1 MEPLRPQALA
11 AWPARGGS
19 EGLTQQIA
27 GTMLYADLSGFTA
40 LSERL
45 ASQGREGSERLSD
58 IVSLTL
64 GDLLSAARQC
74 GGELVSF
81 GGDALVLLFSG
92 EQHVERACGAAHLM
106 RKRLR
111 AHGNGSP
118 VGEQVKLRMSTGIHS
133 GLFEVIRADP
143 NRDLFAWVGFDVTTL
158 VRMQDVTPVG
168 AIGISE
174 QVASRLPAACRGVAL
189 REGYRLARPPRRAE
203 SVVTSDKAPLKAS
216 DHSFSVSAEH
226 RVASVAF
233 VRLDG
238 LDHLVAE
245 SRLDAAKAVHASID
259 RISTVCDTYRVTL
272 LSTDIDADGVK
283 ILLLSGAPISYGED
297 ETRLLTAVRSIVDD
311 SLALRA
317 RAGVHRGRVFVGDIG
332 PAFTAMGDVVNS
344 AARLMGAARAGEVV
358 ASHEAVDQ
366 VRVELELAEI
376 PPLTVKGKRQPIHA
390 VSVTGLR
397 EESSPGQRVTS
408 TSSFVG
414 REHNLAHLDSAWRAT
429 VKSRGVSIQLVGEA
443 GIGKS
448 ALVEEFRR
456 QLQASD
462 GGANVLRVTADLYTA
477 ASPFRGVRTLLE
489 QAFGLRRTEG
499 LGGQEG
505 RASVVSELLPDQA
518 SSASLLEV
526 VWGASLGSVDDS
538 SALAEQRATQLNVLV
553 LDLLTA
559 LLETPSLL
567 LVDDAHWIDDASSAC
582 LAYLSEHIS
591 DRAMMLLST
600 RRDGMDGFVDDR
612 ERQVTLTPL
621 STTAMRQLA
630 VSSARRGR
638 SLPPTVLDR
647 VVERAGGN
655 PLFVVHLA
663 AAASD
668 ARDAD
673 DVPMS
678 LEAVLAERLDRLAP
692 MDRELLRRA
701 SVLGSQFNDGDLALV
716 CQESAL
722 ADSLPPGAAT
732 WSRLSDFV
740 RSEGGGAFAFEHAL
754 LRDAAYGSLPFRLR
768 RQLHSAIADAW
779 SGDRRRADPATLS
792 YHYLEAHRWESAWQV
807 SRSAGEQA
815 LNNFAPSD
823 AATLLGRAVAA
834 ARHLGDGVSHDD
846 RAGVSLRLAW
856 AWERCG
862 DFEAADRIFRQ
873 ISIRDLSAERHAEV
887 HVQRAWLA
895 ERQGHLNAGVRR
907 ARLAQRLLTNLTSDE
922 GYRQL
927 AAALT
932 VEGTCHEV
940 AGRHERAATALSQ
953 AMDLASRIGD
963 TRTAAHAGSI
973 LGWALALTGAE
984 HPERPI
990 EQALGAYREL
1000 GDLSGEATC
1009 LTNLGALA
1017 YQRGHWSQAV
1027 TFYRQGQELQERAG
1041 DVTSAALGAVNV
1053 GEVLSDQGRWPE
1065 AVKSID
1071 VAIEIWSSTSHR
1083 HGVAYAQGLKG
1094 RALAR
1099 LGKFSEAEAN
1109 LLAALDLHG
1118 EVGASADRRQVL
1130 LWLAEARVL
1139 EERGVEALT
1148 LLDEGADDRSATAL
1162 RVRGCA
1168 KGLAGDAVSSIELV
1182 QDALSRAREHGELFE
1197 ELVCSEQLEAWGVPG
1212 TDSRRMSQIKA
1223 QLGVVRTALLTSATG
1238 PC

>member
-1 MEPLRPQALA
+1 MEPLRSRVLA
-11 AWPARGGS
+11 DWPSGDQS
-19 EGLTQQIA
+19 ERRPQQIA
-27 GTMLYADLSGFTA
+27 GTMLFADLSGFTA

-45 ASQGREGSERLSD
+45 ASQGTEGSERLSD
-58 IVSLTL
+58 IVSVTL
-64 GDLLSAARQC
+64 GDLLSTAHRC

-81 GGDALVLLFSG
+81 GGDALVLLFTG
-92 EQHVERACGAAHLM
+92 DHHVERACHAAQLM
-106 RKRLR
+106 RARLR
-111 AHGNGSP
+111 VHGKSSGA
-118 VGEQVKLRMSTGIHS
+118 GERVTLRMSTGIHG
-133 GLFEVIRADP
+133 GLFEVIRAGP
-143 NRDLFAWVGFDVTTL
+143 NREVLALVGSDVTTL
-158 VRMQDVTPVG
+158 VRMQAVTPVG

-174 QVASRLPAACRGVAL
+174 GVAEALPAGCKGAVLPG
-189 REGYRLARPPRRAE
+189 GYRLSRLTRRPDPDAMNE
-203 SVVTSDKAPLKAS
+203 QVLAGSGAGGL
-216 DHSFSVSAEH
+216 SVSAEH

-238 LDHLVAE
+238 IDQRIAD
-245 SRLDAAKAVHASID
+245 SRLNAANAVRASID
-259 RISTVCDTYRVTL
+259 RIAAECEKYRVTL
-272 LSTDIDADGVK
+272 MSTDIDADGLKV
-283 ILLLSGAPISYGED
+283 LLLSGAPVSYGED
-297 ETRLLTAVRSIVDD
+297 ETRLLMAVRGIVDD
-311 SLALRA
+311 SLALPA

-332 PAFTAMGDVVNS
+332 PAFTAMGDVVNT
-344 AARLMGAARAGEVV
+344 AARLMAAAGPGEVV

-366 VRVELELAEI
+366 VRVELEVAEI

-397 EESSPGQRVTS
+397 DESSPGQRVTS

-414 REHNLAHLDSAWRAT
+414 REHNLAHLDSAWRTT
-429 VKSRGVSIQLVGEA
+429 VESRGASIQLVGDA

-499 LGGQEG
+499 LDGQEG
-505 RASVVSELLPDQA
+505 RARVVRELLPDQA

-582 LAYLSEHIS
+582 LAYLSEHIA

-600 RRDGMDGFVDDR
+600 RRDGMDGFVDDG
-612 ERQVTLTPL
+612 ERQVLLTPL
-621 STTAMRQLA
+621 STSAMRQLA
-630 VSSARRGR
+630 VSSAQGGR
-638 SLPPTVLDR
+638 SLPPPVLDR

-668 ARDAD
+668 AQGAD

-678 LEAVLAERLDRLAP
+678 LEAVLAARLDRLAP

-740 RSEGGGAFAFEHAL
+740 RSDGGGAFAFEHAL

-779 SGDRRRADPATLS
+779 SGDLRRADPATLS
-792 YHYLEAHRWESAWQV
+792 YHYLEAQRWESAWQV

-846 RAGVSLRLAW
+846 RAGVSLRLAR

-862 DFEAADRIFRQ
+862 DFEAADRIYRQ
-873 ISIRDLSAERHAEV
+873 INVRGLSPERHAEV
-887 HVQRAWLA
+887 LVQRAWLA
-895 ERQGHLNAGVRR
+895 ERQGHLKAGVRR
-907 ARLAQRLLTNLTSDE
+907 ARRAQRLLTDLTTDE

-940 AGRHERAATALSQ
+940 AGRHERAATALRQ
-953 AMDLASRIGD
+953 AMDLASQIGD

-1027 TFYRQGQELQERAG
+1027 TLYRQGQELQERAG

-1099 LGKFSEAEAN
+1099 MGKFSEAEAN

-1182 QDALSRAREHGELFE
+1182 QGALSQSREHGELFE
-1197 ELVCSEQLEAWGVPG
+1197 ELLCGEQLEAWGVPG

-1223 QLGVVRTALLTSATG
+1223 QLGVVRTALPTSATG
-1238 PC
+1238 TC